1 MMQKMSSY
9 YRPTNHRSFI
19 SSPDWAVMLQQQGY
33 QGPKLQPIKN
43 DNGFTHYNTQS
54 QNALAIPTP
63 ILSPPPKNE
72 ATKMPAPTTE
82 KFKNRY
88 TCT

>member
-1 MMQKMSSY
+1 MMQKMSNC
-9 YRPTNHRSFI
+9 YRSTDHRSFI

-43 DNGFTHYNTQS
+43 DNGFTHYNNQS
-54 QNALAIPTP
+54 QSALAIPTS

-72 ATKMPAPTTE
+72 PFNQDACTY
-82 KFKNRY
+82 NREI
-88 TCT
+88 